1 MARYTQ
7 AGRGETDAGGD
18 ARARGGKKI
27 NLYGSRRTGAE
38 GHRESPTRKS
48 RGWDEPKM
56 ERARGVD
63 GDRHVVTRGQ
73 GANQERGYIS
83 TSSLTRH
90 LVQQG
95 R

>member
-27 NLYGSRRTGAE
+27 NLYGSRRTGAV

-56 ERARGVD
+56 EKARGVD
-63 GDRHVVTRGQ
+63 GDRHVVTRDRVLIKS
-73 GANQERGYIS
+73 EDIS
-83 TSSLTRH
+83 PH
-90 LVQQG
+90 PA
-95 R
+95 

>member
-18 ARARGGKKI
+18 ARARGGRKKKI

-56 ERARGVD
+56 EKARGVD
-63 GDRHVVTRGQ
+63 GDRHTWLHGT
-73 GANQERGYIS
+73 GC
-83 TSSLTRH
+83 
-90 LVQQG
+90 
-95 R
+95 